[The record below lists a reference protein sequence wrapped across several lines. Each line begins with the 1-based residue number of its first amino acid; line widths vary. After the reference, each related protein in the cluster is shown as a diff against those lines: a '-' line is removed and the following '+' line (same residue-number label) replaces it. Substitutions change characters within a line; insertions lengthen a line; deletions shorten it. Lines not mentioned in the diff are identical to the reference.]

1 MHMSS
6 DIPLNRRF
14 FFRKSI
20 ASLFDCVCSGN
31 NINDEHSFIDDEDN
45 NIAASWSDFTPEMI
59 RFEAERLGI
68 DPEDK
73 EEIFKRIQQEML
85 NMKS

>member
-6 DIPLNRRF
+6 DVPLNRRF
-14 FFRKSI
+14 FFRKSVV
-20 ASLFDCVCSGN
+20 SLLDCVCNGCNSK
-31 NINDEHSFIDDEDN
+31 DEYSFLDDEKN
-45 NIAASWSDFTPEMI
+45 KMAALWSDFTPEMI
-59 RFEAERLGI
+59 KFEAERLGV

-85 NMKS
+85 DAKS